1 MRRPPLFALR
11 RRFRAATRNALEIA
25 RLGRLSADQGTPYAV
40 VEHAEHHRL
49 RRYETAG
56 NTEGPVALLIPPLMV
71 TSEIYDVA
79 PDVSAVSA
87 LAARG
92 IIPYVVDFGAPEREE
107 GGLTRTL
114 DDHIRA
120 VLRAVE
126 RVYALEGRPMHLLGY
141 SQGGM
146 FAYQVAAY
154 LRSAKIRSLITF
166 GSPVDIHR
174 NLPALRS
181 DVTGALVEL
190 LEPALRKAFSQIEAL
205 PGVITSTG
213 FKIVSGRKEIQQRVE
228 FLKLLHDRGAL
239 ERREARRRFLGGEGF
254 VAWPGPAFRAF
265 VEDFI
270 VHNRMLSGGFV
281 IDGRS
286 VTLAD
291 ITCPI
296 LAFVGTTDEIARPP
310 TIRAIVDA
318 APEAEVTFCPVRAGH
333 FGLVVGSRAMATTWP
348 TVAEWMHFREGS
360 GPKPGFMAAKEM
372 AEPDEFEG
380 DFDVELE
387 LLFGAI
393 GRSAKNAW
401 KRMGDVASSASDTLD
416 AVRYQEPRLR
426 RLLAMSGSTRISPSR
441 ALAEAAAKTPAAT
454 FFMWRDRAF
463 TYRDADTRVTNV
475 ARGLY
480 QSGVRQG
487 DHVLVAMG
495 SRPSFLTMVT
505 ALTRLGA
512 VPAIAPP
519 DADARALAASA
530 RELEVRY
537 VASDPEHGPRV
548 HEALGRPVF
557 VLGGGGG
564 SRDLPKGLVD
574 LEALEPNPLPD
585 AVNVDPGVARELAMI
600 LLRPGDGTLR
610 AARVTHHRW
619 ALSAY
624 GAAAACTLK
633 PADTVHCA
641 VPLHHP
647 TGILASV
654 GAALVG
660 GARLALGERFDTKTF
675 LSDLR
680 RVGATVVFYAGE
692 MLRPL
697 LALPPGRGDR
707 SLPVRVFAGSG
718 MRPELAARLHER
730 FGVGTMEFYA
740 STSRRVIFANASGK
754 KPGALGRPL
763 PGSARVEVVRC
774 DWKARAPHRDGLG
787 RLELAGPNE
796 AGLLVVRLDADDL
809 TDPGLLRDA
818 FVDGDRWGLTGDVL
832 SFDDDGDYRFCDS
845 LSGFV
850 ETPGG
855 PVSLR
860 AVEDALYTLPGV
872 EMAAAYAEG
881 ARIVG
886 VIVADERPTQERCDE
901 AFEALPAYGRP
912 AALKQVAKIP
922 MTEGYR
928 PDRAKLRALT
938 K

>member
-1 MRRPPLFALR
+1 MRRPPLSALR
-11 RRFRAATRNALEIA
+11 RRLRAATRNALELA
-25 RLGRLSADQGTPYAV
+25 RVGRLSAAQGTPYAV
-40 VEHAEHHRL
+40 VDHAEHHKL

-56 NTEGPVALLIPPLMV
+56 NTRGPVALLIPPLMV
-71 TSEIYDVA
+71 TAEIYDVA

-87 LAARG
+87 LASRG
-92 IIPYVVDFGAPEREE
+92 IIPYVVDFGAPEHEK

-120 VLRAVE
+120 VLRSVE
-126 RVYALEGRPMHLLGY
+126 RVHALEGRPIHLLGY

-146 FAYQVAAY
+146 FAYQAAAY
-154 LRSAKIRSLITF
+154 LRSEKIRSLITF

-190 LEPALRKAFSQIEAL
+190 LEPALRSAFSHIEAL

-213 FKIVSGRKEIQQRVE
+213 FKIVSGRKEIQQRIE

-281 IDGRS
+281 IDGRT

-291 ITCPI
+291 LTCPI

-310 TIRAIVDA
+310 TIHAIVDA

-333 FGLVVGSRAMATTWP
+333 FGLVVGSRAMSTTWP
-348 TVAEWMHFREGS
+348 TVAEWMHYREGS
-360 GPKPGFMAAKEM
+360 GPKPGFLADKEV

-380 DFDVELE
+380 DFDVDLE
-387 LLFGAI
+387 LLFGAL

-426 RLLAMSGSTRISPSR
+426 RLLAMSSSTRVSPGR
-441 ALAEAAAKTPAAT
+441 ALADAAAKTPEAT

-487 DHVLVAMG
+487 DRVLVVMG

-505 ALTRLGA
+505 ALSRLGA
-512 VPAIAPP
+512 VPVIAPP
-519 DADARALAASA
+519 NADARALAASA
-530 RELEVRY
+530 EELEVKF
-537 VASDPEHGPRV
+537 VASDPEHGARA
-548 HEALGRPVF
+548 HEALCRPIF

-564 SRDLPKGLVD
+564 ARALPRGLVD
-574 LEALEPNPLPD
+574 LEALEPPPLPGR
-585 AVNVDPGVARELAMI
+585 VNVDPGVARDLAMI
-600 LLRPGDGTLR
+600 LLRPENDGLR
-610 AARVTHHRW
+610 AAPVTHHRW

-633 PADTVHCA
+633 PSDTVHCA

-660 GARLALGERFDTKTF
+660 GARLALDERFDPTTF
-675 LSDLR
+675 LAELR

-697 LALPPGRGDR
+697 LALPPGRGDH

-718 MRPELAARLHER
+718 MRAGLAARLEER

-740 STSRRVIFANASGK
+740 STSRRVIFANASGA

-763 PGSARVEVVRC
+763 PGSARVELVRC
-774 DWKARAPHRDGLG
+774 DWTTREPHRDALG
-787 RLELAGPNE
+787 RVELAAPDE
-796 AGLLVVRLDADDL
+796 AGLLVVRLDADDVS
-809 TDPGLLRDA
+809 DRGLLEGA
-818 FVDGDRWGLTGDVL
+818 FVEGDRWGLTGDVL
-832 SFDDDGDYRFCDS
+832 RFDDDGDYRFVDA

-850 ETPGG
+850 DTPGG

-872 EMAAAYAEG
+872 EMAAAYADG

-886 VIVADERPTQERCDE
+886 VIVADGRPPQERCDA
-901 AFEALPAYGRP
+901 AFEALPEHGRP
-912 AALKQVAKIP
+912 AELRLVAKIA

-928 PDRAKLRALT
+928 PDRTRLR
-938 K
+938 

>member
-1 MRRPPLFALR
+1 MVD
-11 RRFRAATRNALEIA
+11 RA
-25 RLGRLSADQGTPYAV
+25 D
-40 VEHAEHHRL
+40 HHRL
-49 RRYETAG
+49 RRYDTAG
-56 NTEGPVALLIPPLMV
+56 NTRGPVALLIPPLMV

-87 LAARG
+87 LASRG

-126 RVYALEGRPMHLLGY
+126 RVHALEGRPMHLLGY

-190 LEPALRKAFSQIEAL
+190 LEPALRRAFSQIEAL

-333 FGLVVGSRAMATTWP
+333 FGLVVGSRAMTTTWP

-401 KRMGDVASSASDTLD
+401 KRMGDVAASASDTLD

-426 RLLAMSGSTRISPSR
+426 RLLTMSGSTRVSPSR
-441 ALAEAAAKTPAAT
+441 ALADTAARTPEAT
-454 FFMWRDRAF
+454 FFLWRDRAF

-475 ARGLY
+475 ARGLD

-487 DHVLVAMG
+487 DTVLVVMG
-495 SRPSFLTMVT
+495 SRPSFLIMVT

-519 DADARALAASA
+519 DADGRALSRAAE
-530 RELEVRY
+530 ELKVRY

-548 HEALGRPVF
+548 HASLARPVF
-557 VLGGGGG
+557 VLGGGGA
-564 SRDLPKGLVD
+564 SRELPEGLLD
-574 LEALEPNPLPD
+574 LEALEPRPLPD
-585 AVNVDPGVARELAMI
+585 AVNVDPGVAKELAMI
-600 LLRPGDGTLR
+600 LLRPGDGMLR
-610 AARVTHHRW
+610 AAPVTHHRW

-633 PADTVHCA
+633 PSDTVHCA

-660 GARLALGERFDTKTF
+660 GARLALGDRFDTRTF

-718 MRPELAARLHER
+718 MRPELAARLEER

-740 STSRRVIFANASGK
+740 STSRRVIFANASGA

-763 PGSARVEVVRC
+763 PGSAKVEIVRC
-774 DWKARAPHRDGLG
+774 DWKARTPHRDELG
-787 RLELAGPNE
+787 RLELASPNE
-796 AGLLVVRLDADDL
+796 PGLLVVRLDADDV
-809 TDPGLLRDA
+809 TDRGLLLGA
-818 FVDGDRWGLTGDVL
+818 FVEGDRWGLTGDVL
-832 SFDDDGDYRFCDS
+832 SFDDDGDYRFIDS
-845 LSGFV
+845 LSAFV
-850 ETPGG
+850 ETPQG

-881 ARIVG
+881 SRIVG
-886 VIVADERPTQERCDE
+886 VIVTGERPTQGRCDE
-901 AFEALPAYGRP
+901 AFEPLPPHGRP
-912 AALKQVAKIP
+912 AAVKVVAKIP

-928 PDRAKLRALT
+928 PDRARLIAR
-938 K
+938 

>member
-1 MRRPPLFALR
+1 M
-11 RRFRAATRNALEIA
+11 
-25 RLGRLSADQGTPYAV
+25 
-40 VEHAEHHRL
+40 
-49 RRYETAG
+49 
-56 NTEGPVALLIPPLMV
+56 ALLIPPLMV
-71 TSEIYDVA
+71 TSEVYDVA
-79 PDVSAVSA
+79 PDVSAVAA
-87 LAARG
+87 LASRG

-114 DDHIRA
+114 DDHVRA

-126 RVYALEGRPMHLLGY
+126 RVYALEERPMHLLGY

-146 FAYQVAAY
+146 FAYQAAAY
-154 LRSAKIRSLITF
+154 LRSDKIRSVITF

-181 DVTGALVEL
+181 DVTASLVEL
-190 LEPALRKAFSQIEAL
+190 LEPALSSVFSHIEAL
-205 PGVITSTG
+205 PGVLTSTG
-213 FKIVSGRKEIQQRVE
+213 FKILSGKKEIQQRVE

-281 IDGRS
+281 IDGQT

-296 LAFVGTTDEIARPP
+296 LAFIGTNDEMARPP
-310 TIRAIVDA
+310 TIHAIADA

-333 FGLVVGSRAMATTWP
+333 FGLVVGSRAMSTTWP
-348 TVAEWMHFREGS
+348 TVAEWMHYRDGS
-360 GPKPGFMAAKEM
+360 GPKPDFMAAKETS
-372 AEPDEFEG
+372 EPDEFDG
-380 DFDVELE
+380 DFDVDLE
-387 LLFGAI
+387 LFFGAV

-401 KRMGDVASSASDTLD
+401 KRMGDAASSASDALD

-426 RLLAMSGSTRISPSR
+426 RLLEMSGSTRVSPSR
-441 ALAEAAAKTPAAT
+441 ALADAAAKTPEAT

-480 QSGVRQG
+480 QSGVRPG
-487 DHVLVAMG
+487 DRVLVVMG

-512 VPAIAPP
+512 IPAIAPP
-519 DADARALAASA
+519 DADGRALAAA
-530 RELEVRY
+530 AEELQVKF
-537 VASDPEHGPRV
+537 VASDPEHGARAHDV
-548 HEALGRPVF
+548 LSRPVF

-564 SRDLPKGLVD
+564 SRELPDGLVD
-574 LEALEPNPLPD
+574 LEALAPEPLPD
-585 AVNVDPGVARELAMI
+585 RVNVDAGVAKELAMI
-600 LLRPGDGTLR
+600 LLRPADGTLR
-610 AARVTHHRW
+610 AAAVTHHRW

-633 PADTVHCA
+633 PSDTVHCA

-660 GARLALGERFDTKTF
+660 GARLALGERFDPKTF

-718 MRPELAARLHER
+718 MRPDLAARLEER
-730 FGVGTMEFYA
+730 FGVGTMEFFA
-740 STSRRVIFANASGK
+740 STSRRVIFANASGE

-763 PGSARVEVVRC
+763 PGSARVEIVRC
-774 DWKARAPHRDGLG
+774 NWETRKPLRDDLG
-787 RLELAGPNE
+787 RLELASPNE
-796 AGLLVVRLDADDL
+796 PGLLVVRLDADDV
-809 TDPGLLRDA
+809 TDRGLIEGA
-818 FVDGDRWGLTGDVL
+818 FVEGDRWGLTGDVL
-832 SFDDDGDYRFCDS
+832 RFDDDGDYRFIDS

-881 ARIVG
+881 PRIIG
-886 VIVADERPTQERCDE
+886 VVVADERPPQVRCDE
-901 AFEALPAYGRP
+901 AFAALPVHGRP
-912 AALKQVAKIP
+912 AELRLVAKIP

-928 PDRAKLRALT
+928 PDRSKLRST
-938 K
+938 SS